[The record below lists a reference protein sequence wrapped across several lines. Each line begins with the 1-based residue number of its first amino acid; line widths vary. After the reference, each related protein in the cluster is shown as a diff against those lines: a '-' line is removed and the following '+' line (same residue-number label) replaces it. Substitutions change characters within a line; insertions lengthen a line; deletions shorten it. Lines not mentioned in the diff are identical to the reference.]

1 MKKWIITVVVLC
13 LLLMTGLGIV
23 YVQLIPFIKEYG
35 QMEIERFNQLVISH
49 SYFTDQKQ
57 YDELVIIERNEEN
70 EIALLDFDM
79 VKVNQLAN
87 RIVLDIENIYSQI
100 ENGTYQAQDESYY
113 QRRMEEVSQRY
124 EFCKEVCD
132 AILEYYETGNGGRI
146 ERMIHSIK
154 EEVKWYMYNT
164 LRVYNPEMREE
175 VFSQSVEQFFK
186 TLQERKR
193 TIYGLRPFFYKSAR
207 YIMTNM
213 RKRKRKEISKK
224 DEFLEYWDFHA
235 SF

>member
-35 QMEIERFNQLVISH
+35 QIEIERFNQLVISH

-113 QRRMEEVSQRY
+113 QRRMEEVSQ
-124 EFCKEVCD
+124 
-132 AILEYYETGNGGRI
+132 TGI
-146 ERMIHSIK
+146 IASLSL
-154 EEVKWYMYNT
+154 NT
-164 LRVYNPEMREE
+164 LFHLPSFLMLP
-175 VFSQSVEQFFK
+175 SVPL
-186 TLQERKR
+186 T
-193 TIYGLRPFFYKSAR
+193 YKHLSSVGSS
-207 YIMTNM
+207 
-213 RKRKRKEISKK
+213 ISKK
-224 DEFLEYWDFHA
+224 IENYGVNHVMIELSIDIKMNIAMIYPFFEQYHTQVISIPILLEIFQGQVPLVY
-235 SF
+235 SS

>member
-113 QRRMEEVSQRY
+113 QRRWKKSVRQVS
-124 EFCKEVCD
+124 
-132 AILEYYETGNGGRI
+132 LL
-146 ERMIHSIK
+146 H
-154 EEVKWYMYNT
+154 
-164 LRVYNPEMREE
+164 
-175 VFSQSVEQFFK
+175 
-186 TLQERKR
+186 
-193 TIYGLRPFFYKSAR
+193 
-207 YIMTNM
+207 
-213 RKRKRKEISKK
+213 
-224 DEFLEYWDFHA
+224 FL
-235 SF
+235 

>member
-113 QRRMEEVSQRY
+113 QRRMEEVSQ
-124 EFCKEVCD
+124 
-132 AILEYYETGNGGRI
+132 TGI
-146 ERMIHSIK
+146 IASLSL
-154 EEVKWYMYNT
+154 NT
-164 LRVYNPEMREE
+164 LFHLPSFLVLPSIPLTYKHL
-175 VFSQSVEQFFK
+175 SSV
-186 TLQERKR
+186 
-193 TIYGLRPFFYKSAR
+193 GSS
-207 YIMTNM
+207 
-213 RKRKRKEISKK
+213 ISKK
-224 DEFLEYWDFHA
+224 IENYGVNHVMIELSIDIKMNIAMIYPFFEQYHTQVISIPILLEIFQGQVPLVY
-235 SF
+235 SS

>member
-113 QRRMEEVSQRY
+113 QRRMEEVSQ
-124 EFCKEVCD
+124 
-132 AILEYYETGNGGRI
+132 TGI
-146 ERMIHSIK
+146 IASLSL
-154 EEVKWYMYNT
+154 NT
-164 LRVYNPEMREE
+164 LFHLPSFLMLPSIPLTYKHL
-175 VFSQSVEQFFK
+175 SSV
-186 TLQERKR
+186 
-193 TIYGLRPFFYKSAR
+193 GSS
-207 YIMTNM
+207 
-213 RKRKRKEISKK
+213 ISKK
-224 DEFLEYWDFHA
+224 IENYGVNHVMIELSIDIKMNIAMIYPFFEQYHTQVISIPILLEIFQGQVPLVY
-235 SF
+235 SS

>member
-87 RIVLDIENIYSQI
+87 RIVLDIENLYSQI

-113 QRRMEEVSQRY
+113 QRRMEEVSQ
-124 EFCKEVCD
+124 
-132 AILEYYETGNGGRI
+132 TGI
-146 ERMIHSIK
+146 IASLSL
-154 EEVKWYMYNT
+154 NT
-164 LRVYNPEMREE
+164 LFHLPSFLMLPSIPLTYKHL
-175 VFSQSVEQFFK
+175 SSV
-186 TLQERKR
+186 
-193 TIYGLRPFFYKSAR
+193 GSS
-207 YIMTNM
+207 
-213 RKRKRKEISKK
+213 ISKK
-224 DEFLEYWDFHA
+224 IENYGVNHVMIELSIDIKMNIAMIYPFFEQYHTQVISIPILLEIFQGQVPLVY
-235 SF
+235 SS

>member
-113 QRRMEEVSQRY
+113 QRRMEEVSQ
-124 EFCKEVCD
+124 
-132 AILEYYETGNGGRI
+132 TGI
-146 ERMIHSIK
+146 IASLSL
-154 EEVKWYMYNT
+154 NT
-164 LRVYNPEMREE
+164 LFHLPSFLMLPSIPLTYKHL
-175 VFSQSVEQFFK
+175 SSV
-186 TLQERKR
+186 
-193 TIYGLRPFFYKSAR
+193 GSS
-207 YIMTNM
+207 
-213 RKRKRKEISKK
+213 ISKK
-224 DEFLEYWDFHA
+224 IENYGVNHVMIELSIDIKMNIAMIYPFFEQYHTQVISIPILLEIFQGQVPLVYF
-235 SF
+235 S

>member
-113 QRRMEEVSQRY
+113 QRRMEEVSQ
-124 EFCKEVCD
+124 
-132 AILEYYETGNGGRI
+132 TGI
-146 ERMIHSIK
+146 IASLSL
-154 EEVKWYMYNT
+154 NT
-164 LRVYNPEMREE
+164 LFHLPSFLMLPSIPLTYKHL
-175 VFSQSVEQFFK
+175 SSV
-186 TLQERKR
+186 
-193 TIYGLRPFFYKSAR
+193 GSS
-207 YIMTNM
+207 
-213 RKRKRKEISKK
+213 ISKK
-224 DEFLEYWDFHA
+224 IENYGVNHVMIELSIDIKMNIAMIYPFLNNIILK
-235 SF
+235 SFLFLFC

>member
-13 LLLMTGLGIV
+13 LLLMTGLGII

-113 QRRMEEVSQRY
+113 QRRMEEVSQ
-124 EFCKEVCD
+124 
-132 AILEYYETGNGGRI
+132 TGI
-146 ERMIHSIK
+146 IASLSL
-154 EEVKWYMYNT
+154 NT
-164 LRVYNPEMREE
+164 LFHLPSFLMLPSIPLTYKHL
-175 VFSQSVEQFFK
+175 SSV
-186 TLQERKR
+186 
-193 TIYGLRPFFYKSAR
+193 GSS
-207 YIMTNM
+207 
-213 RKRKRKEISKK
+213 ISKK
-224 DEFLEYWDFHA
+224 IENYGVNHVMIELSIDIKMNIAMIYPFFEQYHTQVISIPILLEIFQGQVPLVY
-235 SF
+235 SS

>member
-1 MKKWIITVVVLC
+1 MKKWIITVVILC

-113 QRRMEEVSQRY
+113 QRRMEEVSQ
-124 EFCKEVCD
+124 
-132 AILEYYETGNGGRI
+132 TGI
-146 ERMIHSIK
+146 IASLSL
-154 EEVKWYMYNT
+154 NT
-164 LRVYNPEMREE
+164 LFHLPSFLMLPSIPLTYKHL
-175 VFSQSVEQFFK
+175 SSV
-186 TLQERKR
+186 
-193 TIYGLRPFFYKSAR
+193 GSS
-207 YIMTNM
+207 
-213 RKRKRKEISKK
+213 ISKK
-224 DEFLEYWDFHA
+224 IENYGVNHVMIELSIDIKMNIAMIYPFFEQYHTQVISIPILLEIFQGQVPLVY
-235 SF
+235 SS

>member
-1 MKKWIITVVVLC
+1 MKMWIINVVVLC

-87 RIVLDIENIYSQI
+87 RIVLDIENLYSQI

-113 QRRMEEVSQRY
+113 QRRMEEVSQ
-124 EFCKEVCD
+124 
-132 AILEYYETGNGGRI
+132 TGI
-146 ERMIHSIK
+146 IASLSL
-154 EEVKWYMYNT
+154 NT
-164 LRVYNPEMREE
+164 LFHLPSFLMLPSIPLTYKHL
-175 VFSQSVEQFFK
+175 SSV
-186 TLQERKR
+186 
-193 TIYGLRPFFYKSAR
+193 GSS
-207 YIMTNM
+207 
-213 RKRKRKEISKK
+213 ISKK
-224 DEFLEYWDFHA
+224 IENYGVNHVMIELSIDIKMNIAMIYPFFEQYHTQVISIPILLEIFQGQVPLVY
-235 SF
+235 SS

>member
-23 YVQLIPFIKEYG
+23 YVQLIPLIKEYG

-113 QRRMEEVSQRY
+113 QRRMEEVSQ
-124 EFCKEVCD
+124 
-132 AILEYYETGNGGRI
+132 TGI
-146 ERMIHSIK
+146 IASLSL
-154 EEVKWYMYNT
+154 NT
-164 LRVYNPEMREE
+164 LFHLPSFLMLPSIPLTYKHL
-175 VFSQSVEQFFK
+175 SSV
-186 TLQERKR
+186 
-193 TIYGLRPFFYKSAR
+193 GSS
-207 YIMTNM
+207 
-213 RKRKRKEISKK
+213 ISKK
-224 DEFLEYWDFHA
+224 IENYGVNHVMIELSIDIKMNIAMIYPFFEQYHTQVISIPILLEIFQGQVPLVY
-235 SF
+235 SS

>member
-87 RIVLDIENIYSQI
+87 RIVLDIENIYSQL

-113 QRRMEEVSQRY
+113 QRRMEEVSQ
-124 EFCKEVCD
+124 
-132 AILEYYETGNGGRI
+132 TGI
-146 ERMIHSIK
+146 IASLSL
-154 EEVKWYMYNT
+154 NT
-164 LRVYNPEMREE
+164 LFHLPSFLMLPSIPLTYKHL
-175 VFSQSVEQFFK
+175 SSV
-186 TLQERKR
+186 
-193 TIYGLRPFFYKSAR
+193 GSS
-207 YIMTNM
+207 
-213 RKRKRKEISKK
+213 ISKK
-224 DEFLEYWDFHA
+224 IENYGVNHVMIELSIDIKMNIAMIYPFFEQYHTQVISIPILLEIFQGQVPLVY
-235 SF
+235 SS

>member
-87 RIVLDIENIYSQI
+87 RIVLDIENLYSQI

-113 QRRMEEVSQRY
+113 QRRMEEVSQ
-124 EFCKEVCD
+124 
-132 AILEYYETGNGGRI
+132 TGI
-146 ERMIHSIK
+146 IASLSL
-154 EEVKWYMYNT
+154 NT
-164 LRVYNPEMREE
+164 LFHLPSFLMLPSIPLTYKHL
-175 VFSQSVEQFFK
+175 SSV
-186 TLQERKR
+186 
-193 TIYGLRPFFYKSAR
+193 GSS
-207 YIMTNM
+207 
-213 RKRKRKEISKK
+213 ISKK
-224 DEFLEYWDFHA
+224 IENYGVNHVMIELSIDIKMNIAMIYPFFEQYHTQVITIPVLLEIFQGQVPLVY
-235 SF
+235 SS

>member
-13 LLLMTGLGIV
+13 LLLMTGLGII
-23 YVQLIPFIKEYG
+23 YVQLIPLIKEYG

-113 QRRMEEVSQRY
+113 QRRMEEVSQ
-124 EFCKEVCD
+124 
-132 AILEYYETGNGGRI
+132 TGI
-146 ERMIHSIK
+146 IASLSL
-154 EEVKWYMYNT
+154 NT
-164 LRVYNPEMREE
+164 LFHLPSFLMLPSIPLTYKHL
-175 VFSQSVEQFFK
+175 SSV
-186 TLQERKR
+186 
-193 TIYGLRPFFYKSAR
+193 GSS
-207 YIMTNM
+207 
-213 RKRKRKEISKK
+213 ISKK
-224 DEFLEYWDFHA
+224 IENYGVNHVMIELSIDIKMNIAMIYPFFEQYHTQVISIPILLEIFQGQVPLVY
-235 SF
+235 SS

>member
-13 LLLMTGLGIV
+13 ILVMAGMGTI
-23 YVQLIPFIKEYG
+23 YIQLIPLIKKYG

-113 QRRMEEVSQRY
+113 QRRMEEVSQ
-124 EFCKEVCD
+124 
-132 AILEYYETGNGGRI
+132 TGI
-146 ERMIHSIK
+146 IASLSL
-154 EEVKWYMYNT
+154 NT
-164 LRVYNPEMREE
+164 LFHLPSFLMLPSIPLTYKHLSSVGSSISKTIENYGVNHVMIELSIDIKMNIAMVY
-175 VFSQSVEQFFK
+175 
-186 TLQERKR
+186 
-193 TIYGLRPFFYKSAR
+193 PFFEQYHTQVIS
-207 YIMTNM
+207 IPILL
-213 RKRKRKEISKK
+213 EIFQGQVPLVYS
-224 DEFLEYWDFHA
+224 
-235 SF
+235 S

>member
-13 LLLMTGLGIV
+13 LLLMTGLRIV

-113 QRRMEEVSQRY
+113 QRRMEEVSQ
-124 EFCKEVCD
+124 
-132 AILEYYETGNGGRI
+132 TGI
-146 ERMIHSIK
+146 IASLSL
-154 EEVKWYMYNT
+154 NT
-164 LRVYNPEMREE
+164 LFHLPSFLMLPSIPLTYKHL
-175 VFSQSVEQFFK
+175 SSV
-186 TLQERKR
+186 
-193 TIYGLRPFFYKSAR
+193 GSS
-207 YIMTNM
+207 
-213 RKRKRKEISKK
+213 ISKK
-224 DEFLEYWDFHA
+224 IENYGVNHVMIELSIDIKMNIAMIYPFFEQYHTQVISIPILLEIFQGQVPLVY
-235 SF
+235 SS

>member
-70 EIALLDFDM
+70 EIALLDFDV

-113 QRRMEEVSQRY
+113 QRRMEEVSQ
-124 EFCKEVCD
+124 
-132 AILEYYETGNGGRI
+132 TGI
-146 ERMIHSIK
+146 IASLSL
-154 EEVKWYMYNT
+154 NT
-164 LRVYNPEMREE
+164 LFHLPSFLMLPSIPLTYKHL
-175 VFSQSVEQFFK
+175 SSV
-186 TLQERKR
+186 
-193 TIYGLRPFFYKSAR
+193 GSS
-207 YIMTNM
+207 
-213 RKRKRKEISKK
+213 ISKK
-224 DEFLEYWDFHA
+224 IENYGVNHVMIELSIDIKMNIAMIYPFFEQYHTQVISIPILLEIFQGQVPLVY
-235 SF
+235 SS

>member
-113 QRRMEEVSQRY
+113 QRRMEEVSQ
-124 EFCKEVCD
+124 
-132 AILEYYETGNGGRI
+132 TGI
-146 ERMIHSIK
+146 IASLSL
-154 EEVKWYMYNT
+154 NT
-164 LRVYNPEMREE
+164 LFHLPSFLMLPSIPLTYKHL
-175 VFSQSVEQFFK
+175 SSV
-186 TLQERKR
+186 
-193 TIYGLRPFFYKSAR
+193 GSS
-207 YIMTNM
+207 
-213 RKRKRKEISKK
+213 ISKK
-224 DEFLEYWDFHA
+224 IENYGVNHVMIELSIDIKMNIAMIYPFFEQYHTQVITIPVLLEIFQGQVPLVY
-235 SF
+235 S

>member
-100 ENGTYQAQDESYY
+100 KNGTYQAQDESYY
-113 QRRMEEVSQRY
+113 QRRMEEVSQ
-124 EFCKEVCD
+124 
-132 AILEYYETGNGGRI
+132 TGI
-146 ERMIHSIK
+146 IASLSL
-154 EEVKWYMYNT
+154 NT
-164 LRVYNPEMREE
+164 LFHLPSFLMLPSIPLTYKHL
-175 VFSQSVEQFFK
+175 SSV
-186 TLQERKR
+186 
-193 TIYGLRPFFYKSAR
+193 GSS
-207 YIMTNM
+207 
-213 RKRKRKEISKK
+213 ISKK
-224 DEFLEYWDFHA
+224 IENYGVNHVMIELSIDIKMNIAMIYPFFEQYHTQVISIPILLEIFQGQVPLVY
-235 SF
+235 SS

>member
-23 YVQLIPFIKEYG
+23 YVQLIPLIKEYG

-113 QRRMEEVSQRY
+113 QRRMEEVSQ
-124 EFCKEVCD
+124 
-132 AILEYYETGNGGRI
+132 TGI
-146 ERMIHSIK
+146 IASLSL
-154 EEVKWYMYNT
+154 NT
-164 LRVYNPEMREE
+164 LFHLPSFLMLPSIPLT
-175 VFSQSVEQFFK
+175 FKHLSSV
-186 TLQERKR
+186 
-193 TIYGLRPFFYKSAR
+193 GSS
-207 YIMTNM
+207 
-213 RKRKRKEISKK
+213 ISKK
-224 DEFLEYWDFHA
+224 IENYGVNHVMIELSIDIKMNIAMIYPFFEQYHTQVISIPILLEIFQGQVPLVY
-235 SF
+235 SS

>member
-57 YDELVIIERNEEN
+57 YDELVIIDRNEEN
-70 EIALLDFDM
+70 EIAVLDFDM
-79 VKVNQLAN
+79 VKVSQLAN

-113 QRRMEEVSQRY
+113 QRRMEEVSQ
-124 EFCKEVCD
+124 
-132 AILEYYETGNGGRI
+132 TGI
-146 ERMIHSIK
+146 IASLSL
-154 EEVKWYMYNT
+154 NT
-164 LRVYNPEMREE
+164 LFHLPSFLMLPSIPLTYKHL
-175 VFSQSVEQFFK
+175 SSV
-186 TLQERKR
+186 
-193 TIYGLRPFFYKSAR
+193 GSS
-207 YIMTNM
+207 
-213 RKRKRKEISKK
+213 ISKK
-224 DEFLEYWDFHA
+224 IENYGVNNVMIELSIDIKMNIAMIYPFFEQYHTQVISIPILLEIFQGQVPLVY
-235 SF
+235 SS

>member
-1 MKKWIITVVVLC
+1 
-13 LLLMTGLGIV
+13 MTS
-23 YVQLIPFIKEYG
+23 K
-35 QMEIERFNQLVISH
+35 
-49 SYFTDQKQ
+49 
-57 YDELVIIERNEEN
+57 EN
-70 EIALLDFDM
+70 EVWIPVPGFSDYEVSSDGRARSLKWGKCVQKKLKGKSLIGNYRSDCGTRFYSSWVRMYYCALHGINPLDLKGKDVFISM
-79 VKVNQLAN
+79 EHGEFKVEGKEK
-87 RIVLDIENIYSQI
+87 RIQTLQGIRAYRLSPLD
-100 ENGTYQAQDESYY
+100 
-113 QRRMEEVSQRY
+113 MEEVSQRY

-207 YIMTNM
+207 YIMMNM

-224 DEFLEYWDFHA
+224 EEFLEYRDFHA

>member
-13 LLLMTGLGIV
+13 ILVMAGMGII
-23 YVQLIPFIKEYG
+23 YVQLIPLIKEYG

-113 QRRMEEVSQRY
+113 QRRMEEVSQ
-124 EFCKEVCD
+124 
-132 AILEYYETGNGGRI
+132 TGI
-146 ERMIHSIK
+146 IASLSL
-154 EEVKWYMYNT
+154 NT
-164 LRVYNPEMREE
+164 LFHLPSFLMLPSIPLTYKHLSSVGSSISKTIENYGVNHVMIELSIDIKMNIAMVY
-175 VFSQSVEQFFK
+175 
-186 TLQERKR
+186 
-193 TIYGLRPFFYKSAR
+193 PFFEQYHTQVIS
-207 YIMTNM
+207 IPILL
-213 RKRKRKEISKK
+213 EIFQGQVPLVYS
-224 DEFLEYWDFHA
+224 
-235 SF
+235 S

>member
-113 QRRMEEVSQRY
+113 QRRMEEVSQ
-124 EFCKEVCD
+124 
-132 AILEYYETGNGGRI
+132 TGI
-146 ERMIHSIK
+146 IASLSL
-154 EEVKWYMYNT
+154 NT
-164 LRVYNPEMREE
+164 LFHLPSFLMLPSIPLTYKHL
-175 VFSQSVEQFFK
+175 SSV
-186 TLQERKR
+186 
-193 TIYGLRPFFYKSAR
+193 GS
-207 YIMTNM
+207 N
-213 RKRKRKEISKK
+213 ISKK
-224 DEFLEYWDFHA
+224 IENYGVNHVMIELSIDIKMNIAMIYPFFEQYHTQVISIPILLEIFQGQVPLVY
-235 SF
+235 SS

>member
-113 QRRMEEVSQRY
+113 QRRMEEVSQ
-124 EFCKEVCD
+124 
-132 AILEYYETGNGGRI
+132 TGI
-146 ERMIHSIK
+146 IASLSL
-154 EEVKWYMYNT
+154 NT
-164 LRVYNPEMREE
+164 LFHLPSFLMLPSIPLTYKHL
-175 VFSQSVEQFFK
+175 SSV
-186 TLQERKR
+186 
-193 TIYGLRPFFYKSAR
+193 GSS
-207 YIMTNM
+207 
-213 RKRKRKEISKK
+213 ISKK
-224 DEFLEYWDFHA
+224 IENYGVNHVMIELSIDIKMNIAMIYPFFEQYHTQVISIPILLEIFQGQGPLVY
-235 SF
+235 SS